1 MPVVTR
7 SMAAKAL
14 NNSSNSSISAISQK
28 PEVNSVRDILPRR
41 KCTYNI
47 TETLKLTSTKNSV
60 KIAPE
65 VNAPKPVESFKPART
80 ITCPIQIRSEIV
92 EMFRNKM
99 KRTPEIL
106 VIGKCRYDIDAI
118 VKSIEKMEL

>member
-14 NNSSNSSISAISQK
+14 NNSSISQK

-41 KCTYNI
+41 KSTYKIN
-47 TETLKLTSTKNSV
+47 ETIEITSTRNSV
-60 KIAPE
+60 RIAPE
-65 VNAPKPVESFKPART
+65 VNAPKPVESFKPARS

-92 EMFRNKM
+92 EMFRNKI